1 MAADTREQ
9 AKFPAIESAEQRRV
23 RLVRNK
29 RQRELY
35 GKRHHRLRRQ
45 WARRIERF
53 ELPICPRCLEPIGP
67 DQLWDL
73 GHDDLNPNLE
83 RPEHR
88 TCNRAAANQLKT
100 SREW

>member
-1 MAADTREQ
+1 LRP
-9 AKFPAIESAEQRRV
+9 KSSAIESGEGRRK

-35 GKRHHRLRRQ
+35 GAAHNRRRRQ
-45 WARRIERF
+45 WARRIERG
-53 ELPICPRCLEPIGP
+53 ELPTCPRCLQVIGP

-73 GHDDLNPNLE
+73 GHDDYEPTIE

-100 SREW
+100 SRAW